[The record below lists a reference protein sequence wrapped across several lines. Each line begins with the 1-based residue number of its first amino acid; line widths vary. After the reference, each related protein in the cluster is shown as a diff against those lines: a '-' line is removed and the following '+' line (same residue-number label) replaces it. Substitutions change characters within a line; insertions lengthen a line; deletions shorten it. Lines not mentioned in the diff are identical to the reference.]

1 MRDLLWVVPFFSW
14 YLRPDRRER
23 NPRLDIA
30 GFWTR
35 PPNLASECSIHQSQ
49 NRTIYVIIG
58 HLIETQVQDLENVE
72 VLEESSVDL
81 WDVVG
86 GQVEDDEAVEA
97 AEDAALDPVFVQ
109 AVAGEVEDLEMPDTG
124 VVRAKKF
131 P

>member
-1 MRDLLWVVPFFSW
+1 M
-14 YLRPDRRER
+14 
-23 NPRLDIA
+23 
-30 GFWTR
+30 
-35 PPNLASECSIHQSQ
+35 
-49 NRTIYVIIG
+49 TIYVIIG
-58 HLIETQVQDLENVE
+58 HLIEAQVEDLEHVE

-81 WDVVG
+81 GDVVG

-124 VVRAKKF
+124 VLGSKKF